1 MAYSTYLTLI
11 VPAIITFFVTVGST
25 KFVIDYLFGAGVVA
39 EDHNKAKPVLLPS
52 SGGLAVVFGII
63 VGALTYAFGGSFKL
77 FVPVLSI
84 SNLLAVSLS
93 IVLIAMIGFLD
104 DINVKAQRVRQT
116 GGYLDRKQ
124 GLKKWQKP
132 LLTLVGALP
141 LLAINAGVST
151 VNVPFIG
158 PVALGLIYPL
168 LILPL
173 AVVFVSNAFNLLGG
187 FDGLQPGMALI
198 ASMGFMA
205 YFFFFGSSVGA
216 AAYTGA
222 LLSVVLF
229 AALLAFLPFNKFPA
243 KIIPGDSFTYA
254 IGAIL
259 VAIMAMG
266 NAESFGVIIF
276 IPWIVEFFLHLRRRF
291 DVRDLGIRQ
300 KDGTLKAPYGKKIY
314 SLAHVVMNARPVTER
329 GVTLYLCVTEAT
341 FVLLALILKAHGLL

>member
-11 VPAIITFFVTVGST
+11 IPAAITFFVTVGST
-25 KFVIDYLFGAGVVA
+25 KFVMDYLYGAGVVA
-39 EDHNKAKPVLLPS
+39 EDHNKAKPRILPS

-63 VGALTYAFGGSFKL
+63 VGALTYAFGGSFD
-77 FVPVLSI
+77 FFTPVLSI
-84 SNLLAVSLS
+84 SNLLAVSLA
-93 IVLIAMIGFLD
+93 ITLIALIGFLD
-104 DINVKAQRVRQT
+104 DINVKAQRVRAT
-116 GGYLDRKQ
+116 GLMDRKQ

-132 LLTLVGALP
+132 ILTLVGALP
-141 LLAINAGVST
+141 LMAINAGVST
-151 VNVPFIG
+151 VNVPFLG
-158 PVALGLIYPL
+158 PVSFGLVYPL

-198 ASMGFMA
+198 ASMGFMS
-205 YFFFFGSSVGA
+205 YFFFFGSGNA
-216 AAYTGA
+216 GYTGA
-222 LLSVVLF
+222 LLSVLLF

-243 KIIPGDSFTYA
+243 RIIPGDSFTYA
-254 IGAIL
+254 MGAML

-276 IPWIVEFFLHLRRRF
+276 IPWIAEFFLHLRRRF

-300 KDGTLKAPYGKKIY
+300 RDGTLKAPYGKGIY
-314 SLAHVVMNARPVTER
+314 SLAHVVMNAKPVTER
-329 GVTLYLCVTEAT
+329 EVTLYLCATEAA

>member
-11 VPAIITFFVTVGST
+11 IPAAITFFVTVGST
-25 KFVIDYLFGAGVVA
+25 KFVMDYLFGAGVVA
-39 EDHNKAKPVLLPS
+39 EDHNKAKPRILPS

-63 VGALTYAFGGSFKL
+63 VGALTYAFGGSFN
-77 FVPVLSI
+77 FFSPVLSI

-93 IVLIAMIGFLD
+93 ITLIAMIGFLD
-104 DINVKAQRVRQT
+104 DINVKGQRVQAT
-116 GGYLDRKQ
+116 GLMDRKQ

-132 LLTLVGALP
+132 LLTLIGALP
-141 LLAINAGVST
+141 LMAINAGVST
-151 VNVPFIG
+151 ANVPFLG
-158 PVALGLIYPL
+158 PISFGLIYPL

-187 FDGLQPGMALI
+187 FDGLQPGMALV
-198 ASMGFMA
+198 ASWGFMA
-205 YFFFFGSSVGA
+205 YFFFFGSTVGS

-222 LLSVVLF
+222 LLSVLLF
-229 AALLAFLPFNKFPA
+229 AALLAFIPFNKFPA

-276 IPWIVEFFLHLRRRF
+276 IPWIAEFFLHLRRRF

-300 KDGTLKAPYGKKIY
+300 KDGTLRAPYGKRIY
-314 SLAHVVMNARPVTER
+314 SLAHVVMNAKPMRER
-329 GVTLYLCVTEAT
+329 EVTLYLCATEAA
-341 FVLLALILKAHGLL
+341 FVLLALLLKAHGLL

>member
-11 VPAIITFFVTVGST
+11 VPAVITFFVTVGST
-25 KFVIDYLFGAGVVA
+25 KFVIDYLFGAGIVA

-63 VGALTYAFGGSFKL
+63 VGALTYAFGGSFD
-77 FVPVLSI
+77 FFSPVLSI

-93 IVLIAMIGFLD
+93 IVLIAGIGFLD

-141 LLAINAGVST
+141 LMAINAGVSM
-151 VNVPFIG
+151 VNVPFLG
-158 PVALGLIYPL
+158 PVEFGLMYPL

-173 AVVFVSNAFNLLGG
+173 AVIFVSNAFNLLGG
-187 FDGLQPGMALI
+187 FDGLQPGMALV
-198 ASMGFMA
+198 ASAGFMA
-205 YFFFFGSSVGA
+205 YFFLFGSSVGV

-222 LLSVVLF
+222 LLSVLLF
-229 AALLAFLPFNKFPA
+229 AALLAFMPFNKFPA

-259 VAIMAMG
+259 VAIMVMG

-276 IPWIVEFFLHLRRRF
+276 FPWIIEFFLHLRRRF

-300 KDGTLKAPYGKKIY
+300 KDGTLKAPYGKKTY
-314 SLAHVVMNARPVTER
+314 SLAHFVMNTGRLTEKEVTIR
-329 GVTLYLCVTEAT
+329 LCVIELA
-341 FVLLALILKAHGLL
+341 FVVLALFLKANGLL